1 MSGANFNPFP
11 HLSTDRLIL
20 RRMTLKDDNEISESL
35 KEFISNKKDGYQVF
49 FSDIYKR
56 TLAAE
61 LKGFCLPY
69 DETIWMGSST
79 SFYFVFDE
87 GGKIEEVYSGISIHY
102 N

>member
-1 MSGANFNPFP
+1 M
-11 HLSTDRLIL
+11 
-20 RRMTLKDDNEISESL
+20 KDENKISESL

-69 DETIWMGSST
+69 DEGTWMGSST
-79 SFYFVFDE
+79 SFYFVFNEE
-87 GGKIEEVYSGISIHY
+87 GNLEEVYSGISIHY